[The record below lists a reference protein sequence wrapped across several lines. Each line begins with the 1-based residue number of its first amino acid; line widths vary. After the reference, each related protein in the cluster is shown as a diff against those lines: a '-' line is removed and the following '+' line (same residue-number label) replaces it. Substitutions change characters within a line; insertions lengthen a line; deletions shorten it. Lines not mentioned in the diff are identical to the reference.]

1 MSRNAPVDLLLVLAV
16 DGSSSIDDDEDRLQ
30 RDGYCA
36 ALSDTAV
43 LTAIRSGVFGSIG
56 LAYVEWSGH
65 GEQQVVAPWTRIA
78 SQSDAAAWSAV
89 VARRS
94 RPWRG
99 STSIS
104 SCIEF
109 ARLLLARA
117 PWDSNR
123 RVIDISGDGP
133 DEGRDRIDAVRALQQ
148 ARESV
153 VNDGITIN
161 GLALPSKKISYPPT
175 NWGAT
180 GTAEFYT
187 DAVIGGKDAFVVEVT
202 DQADFIP
209 ALRRKLVREI
219 ASGWP

>member
-1 MSRNAPVDLLLVLAV
+1 VSRNAPVDLLLVLAV
-16 DGSSSIDDDEDRLQ
+16 DGSSSIDDDEDRMQ

-36 ALSDTAV
+36 ALSDTTV

-56 LAYVEWSGH
+56 VAYVEWSGY
-65 GEQQVVAPWTRIA
+65 GEQQVVVPWMRLA
-78 SQSDAAAWSAV
+78 SPSDVAAWSAA

-94 RPWRG
+94 RPWGG

-104 SCIEF
+104 GCIEF

-133 DEGRDRIDAVRALQQ
+133 DEGRDRIDAERSLQH
-148 ARESV
+148 AREGA
-153 VNDGITIN
+153 VNEGITIN
-161 GLALPSKKISYPPT
+161 GLALPSKKITYPPA
-175 NWGAT
+175 NWGRT
-180 GTAEFYT
+180 GTADFYT
-187 DAVIGGKDAFVVEVT
+187 DAVMGGQDAFVVEVSGP
-202 DQADFIP
+202 ADFIP

-219 ASGWP
+219 VSR